1 MTGVDAWMPA
11 CDPLQA
17 KEVSEIDDL
26 PASDDEEEEFVKKLV
41 AGTEEDSEED
51 SDDER
56 HDSGIGCALMEFSD
70 ESRASRTT
78 DLQQCGK

>member
-1 MTGVDAWMPA
+1 MPA

-26 PASDDEEEEFVKKLV
+26 LASDDEEEEFVKKLV
-41 AGTEEDSEED
+41 AGTEED

-78 DLQQCGK
+78 DLQQSGK